1 MAKDINSIFFDIT
14 PEIEELALKCETNNA
29 IDKELYTKY
38 EVKRG
43 LRDLNGKGVLA
54 GLTNISD
61 VCATKIVDGV
71 SVPCAGNLY
80 YRGYNI
86 KDLVSGFLEAK
97 HFGFEEIAYL
107 LLFGELPNQKELE
120 NFKDMIADRRMLP
133 PNFVRD
139 VIMKAPSRD
148 MMNSITRSILQLY
161 SYDDKA
167 DDTSIPNV
175 LRQSLNLISQ
185 FPMLMVYS
193 YLAYNYRMGEDLYI
207 YAPKKELSMAENILM
222 MLREDRQY
230 TELEAKILDMALVLH
245 MDHGGG
251 NNSTFTTHVVTSSGT
266 DTYSTIAAA
275 MASLK
280 GPKHGGANVKVTQ
293 MFEDMKTQL
302 TDWQDDD
309 QIRAYL
315 EALLEK
321 RAFDKRGLIYGM
333 GHAIYSVSDPR
344 AEIFKKFVK
353 QLAYE
358 KGHEAEYV
366 LYEKVE
372 KMAPEIISE
381 RRKMYKGVNANV
393 DFYSGLVYSMLDL
406 PPALYTPIFAAARIV
421 GWSAHRIEELV
432 NADKIIRPL
441 IKAQKAGMDVNANQ
455 LESHL
460 LSGGRVDNVVDALI
474 AAHRANLDLSFE
486 RAAAIDLAGR
496 NVFEA
501 VKMSVTPKIIETPW
515 ISAVAIDGIEVK
527 VIAKVTVRANLSRL
541 VGGAGEET
549 IIARVG
555 EGIVTTVG
563 SSQSHKSVLEN
574 PDLISR
580 TVLSK
585 GLDNGTAFEI
595 LSIDIADVD
604 IGRNIGAHLQIQQA
618 EADKQIAQA
627 KAEERRATAI
637 AKEQEMRAEVEH
649 MKAKVVEAEA
659 EVPRAMAEAL
669 RSGNLGVMDYYRM
682 QNVQADTAMKNN
694 VGNTD
699 LSKVFHKE
707 QCIETKDN

>member
-1 MAKDINSIFFDIT
+1 
-14 PEIEELALKCETNNA
+14 
-29 IDKELYTKY
+29 
-38 EVKRG
+38 
-43 LRDLNGKGVLA
+43 
-54 GLTNISD
+54 
-61 VCATKIVDGV
+61 
-71 SVPCAGNLY
+71 
-80 YRGYNI
+80 
-86 KDLVSGFLEAK
+86 
-97 HFGFEEIAYL
+97 
-107 LLFGELPNQKELE
+107 
-120 NFKDMIADRRMLP
+120 
-133 PNFVRD
+133 
-139 VIMKAPSRD
+139 

-193 YLAYNYRMGEDLYI
+193 YLAYNYKMGEDLYI

-358 KGHEAEYV
+358 KGHEAEYA

-421 GWSAHRIEELV
+421 GWSAHRLEELKNV
-432 NADKIIRPL
+432 DKIIRPAYKPL
-441 IKAQKAGMDVNANQ
+441 APYRDYIK
-455 LESHL
+455 
-460 LSGGRVDNVVDALI
+460 
-474 AAHRANLDLSFE
+474 LDD
-486 RAAAIDLAGR
+486 R
-496 NVFEA
+496 
-501 VKMSVTPKIIETPW
+501 
-515 ISAVAIDGIEVK
+515 
-527 VIAKVTVRANLSRL
+527 
-541 VGGAGEET
+541 
-549 IIARVG
+549 
-555 EGIVTTVG
+555 
-563 SSQSHKSVLEN
+563 
-574 PDLISR
+574 
-580 TVLSK
+580 
-585 GLDNGTAFEI
+585 
-595 LSIDIADVD
+595 
-604 IGRNIGAHLQIQQA
+604 
-618 EADKQIAQA
+618 
-627 KAEERRATAI
+627 
-637 AKEQEMRAEVEH
+637 
-649 MKAKVVEAEA
+649 
-659 EVPRAMAEAL
+659 
-669 RSGNLGVMDYYRM
+669 
-682 QNVQADTAMKNN
+682 
-694 VGNTD
+694 
-699 LSKVFHKE
+699 
-707 QCIETKDN
+707 

>member
-1 MAKDINSIFFDIT
+1 MSANPFSEITQEILDLAKLSQKNS
-14 PEIEELALKCETNNA
+14 A
-29 IDKELYTKY
+29 IDPALYEKLD
-38 EVKRG
+38 VKRG
-43 LRDLNGKGVLA
+43 LRDINGKGVLA
-54 GLTNISD
+54 GLTEISD
-61 VCATKIVDGV
+61 IQSTTTDETGSII
-71 SVPCAGNLY
+71 PCEGQLFY
-80 YRGYNI
+80 HGINI
-86 KDLVSGFLEAK
+86 KDLVNGFITEK
-97 HFGFEEIAYL
+97 RFGFEEATYL
-107 LLFGELPNQKELE
+107 LLFGQLPTEVQLK
-120 NFKDMIADRRMLP
+120 NFTDLLARYRTLP
-133 PNFVRD
+133 TSFVRD
-139 VIMKAPSRD
+139 IIMKAPSRD

-230 TELEAKILDMALVLH
+230 TELEAKIIDMALVLH

-358 KGHEAEYV
+358 KGHEAEYA

-421 GWSAHRIEELV
+421 GWSAHRLEELKNV
-432 NADKIIRPL
+432 DKIIRPAYKPL
-441 IKAQKAGMDVNANQ
+441 APYRDYIK
-455 LESHL
+455 
-460 LSGGRVDNVVDALI
+460 
-474 AAHRANLDLSFE
+474 LDD
-486 RAAAIDLAGR
+486 R
-496 NVFEA
+496 
-501 VKMSVTPKIIETPW
+501 
-515 ISAVAIDGIEVK
+515 
-527 VIAKVTVRANLSRL
+527 
-541 VGGAGEET
+541 
-549 IIARVG
+549 
-555 EGIVTTVG
+555 
-563 SSQSHKSVLEN
+563 
-574 PDLISR
+574 
-580 TVLSK
+580 
-585 GLDNGTAFEI
+585 
-595 LSIDIADVD
+595 
-604 IGRNIGAHLQIQQA
+604 
-618 EADKQIAQA
+618 
-627 KAEERRATAI
+627 
-637 AKEQEMRAEVEH
+637 
-649 MKAKVVEAEA
+649 
-659 EVPRAMAEAL
+659 
-669 RSGNLGVMDYYRM
+669 
-682 QNVQADTAMKNN
+682 
-694 VGNTD
+694 
-699 LSKVFHKE
+699 
-707 QCIETKDN
+707 

>member
-1 MAKDINSIFFDIT
+1 
-14 PEIEELALKCETNNA
+14 
-29 IDKELYTKY
+29 
-38 EVKRG
+38 
-43 LRDLNGKGVLA
+43 
-54 GLTNISD
+54 
-61 VCATKIVDGV
+61 
-71 SVPCAGNLY
+71 
-80 YRGYNI
+80 
-86 KDLVSGFLEAK
+86 
-97 HFGFEEIAYL
+97 
-107 LLFGELPNQKELE
+107 
-120 NFKDMIADRRMLP
+120 
-133 PNFVRD
+133 
-139 VIMKAPSRD
+139 MKAPSRD

-193 YLAYNYRMGEDLYI
+193 YLAYNYKMGEDLYI

-393 DFYSGLVYSMLDL
+393 DFYSGLVIACLIFHRHYILQFLRQHVSLDGVH
-406 PPALYTPIFAAARIV
+406 TD
-421 GWSAHRIEELV
+421 W
-432 NADKIIRPL
+432 
-441 IKAQKAGMDVNANQ
+441 
-455 LESHL
+455 
-460 LSGGRVDNVVDALI
+460 
-474 AAHRANLDLSFE
+474 
-486 RAAAIDLAGR
+486 
-496 NVFEA
+496 
-501 VKMSVTPKIIETPW
+501 
-515 ISAVAIDGIEVK
+515 
-527 VIAKVTVRANLSRL
+527 
-541 VGGAGEET
+541 
-549 IIARVG
+549 
-555 EGIVTTVG
+555 
-563 SSQSHKSVLEN
+563 KS
-574 PDLISR
+574 
-580 TVLSK
+580 
-585 GLDNGTAFEI
+585 
-595 LSIDIADVD
+595 
-604 IGRNIGAHLQIQQA
+604 
-618 EADKQIAQA
+618 
-627 KAEERRATAI
+627 
-637 AKEQEMRAEVEH
+637 
-649 MKAKVVEAEA
+649 
-659 EVPRAMAEAL
+659 
-669 RSGNLGVMDYYRM
+669 
-682 QNVQADTAMKNN
+682 
-694 VGNTD
+694 
-699 LSKVFHKE
+699 
-707 QCIETKDN
+707 